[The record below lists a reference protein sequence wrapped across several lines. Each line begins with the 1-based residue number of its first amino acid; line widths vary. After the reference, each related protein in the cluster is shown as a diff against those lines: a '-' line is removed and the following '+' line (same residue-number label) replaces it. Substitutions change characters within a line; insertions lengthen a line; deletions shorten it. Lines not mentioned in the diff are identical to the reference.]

1 MKSPFLIGNVHV
13 DTNIVRS
20 SKPNVNAVG
29 SEMYDIK
36 PFFPSNTLS
45 RDIIPL
51 PASWAPPRAIPLVT
65 GTPLGAG
72 GLGLPAARPARW
84 TLTPHPLPC
93 VRISPVL
100 PRPSLPTKQN
110 VNEPNFLKMF
120 ILLA

>member
-13 DTNIVRS
+13 DTNTVRS

-72 GLGLPAARPARW
+72 SLGLPAARPARW
-84 TLTPHPLPC
+84 TLTPHQLQC

-100 PRPSLPTKQN
+100 PRPSLLTKQN